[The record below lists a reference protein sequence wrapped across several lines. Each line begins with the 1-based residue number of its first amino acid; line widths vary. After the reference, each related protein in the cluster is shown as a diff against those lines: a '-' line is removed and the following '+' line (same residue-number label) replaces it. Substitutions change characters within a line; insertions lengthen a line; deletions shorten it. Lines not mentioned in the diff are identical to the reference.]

1 MRCKYFLRTVL
12 KVQYLNH
19 PQTDILWK
27 SAVEDRNKLGSGF
40 RAGTRGLSIEFVI

>member
-27 SAVEDRNKLGSGF
+27 SAVEDGNKLGLGF